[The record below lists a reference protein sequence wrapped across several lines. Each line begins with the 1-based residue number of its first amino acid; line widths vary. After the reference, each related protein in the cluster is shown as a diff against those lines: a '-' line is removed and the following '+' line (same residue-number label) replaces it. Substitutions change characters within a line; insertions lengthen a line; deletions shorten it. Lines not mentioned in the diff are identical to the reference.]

1 MPLKP
6 PQRLMLVRVG
16 SVSFWSGL
24 VTVVSLGGLGLDP
37 GLAQSLLP
45 RNNQPPSLQPLPEIV
60 PAPPPNLNDLQLP
73 VSPQT
78 PAGNPPLPETVRV
91 NQFVLQGSRV
101 FSQAEI
107 DAATQEF
114 LGKDLSFAELLQA
127 TAVITQLYV
136 SRGYITTGAYLPADV
151 TIKDGI
157 VPIQVVEGGVAAAD
171 IRVRFREGT
180 KHRLNPNYIRKRLAL
195 ATQKPLNREKLLE
208 ALQLLQINPLIQD
221 ITAELAT
228 GARPGQSILDVE
240 VVEGKTFSA
249 SLLLDNGRSPS
260 VGSFRRQLQAE
271 NLNVLGLGD
280 SLLLTFTN
288 TIGSNA
294 GDFSYTLPINARNG
308 TIGFNF
314 GISSSRIIE
323 EPFDVLDI
331 RSNSRYFELSYR
343 QPILQSPSQ
352 ELALGVTLTRQEGK
366 ATLIDGEIPFPV
378 PGSDFEGVTRT
389 HALRLFQDYVKRNER
404 TVFALRSQFSFGLPI
419 FDSTDNEEPPD
430 GRFFSWRGQAQWL
443 RLLAPDTLLV
453 LRGDVQM
460 ADRPLVPLEQFGL
473 GGPFNVRGYRQDAL
487 LSDSGL
493 FASAEVRIPVW
504 RIPSINGLLQVAPF
518 FDIGTTWNRS
528 DEPEPDPHSL
538 AAIGLGLRFQMG
550 TNLSARFDWGHQ
562 LIRTDLPKNT
572 LQEKGLYFSLV
583 YTFL

>member
-1 MPLKP
+1 M
-6 PQRLMLVRVG
+6 
-16 SVSFWSGL
+16 
-24 VTVVSLGGLGLDP
+24 
-37 GLAQSLLP
+37 
-45 RNNQPPSLQPLPEIV
+45 
-60 PAPPPNLNDLQLP
+60 
-73 VSPQT
+73 
-78 PAGNPPLPETVRV
+78 
-91 NQFVLQGSRV
+91 
-101 FSQAEI
+101 
-107 DAATQEF
+107 
-114 LGKDLSFAELLQA
+114 
-127 TAVITQLYV
+127 
-136 SRGYITTGAYLPADV
+136 
-151 TIKDGI
+151 
-157 VPIQVVEGGVAAAD
+157 
-171 IRVRFREGT
+171 
-180 KHRLNPNYIRKRLAL
+180 
-195 ATQKPLNREKLLE
+195 
-208 ALQLLQINPLIQD
+208 
-221 ITAELAT
+221 
-228 GARPGQSILDVE
+228 
-240 VVEGKTFSA
+240 
-249 SLLLDNGRSPS
+249 
-260 VGSFRRQLQAE
+260 
-271 NLNVLGLGD
+271 GLGD